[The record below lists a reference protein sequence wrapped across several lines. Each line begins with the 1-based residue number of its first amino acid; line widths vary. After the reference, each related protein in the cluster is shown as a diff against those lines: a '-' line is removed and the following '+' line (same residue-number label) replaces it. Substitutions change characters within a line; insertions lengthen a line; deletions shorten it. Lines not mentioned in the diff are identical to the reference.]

1 MEIVAWSVER
11 AASVNSFSFFVR
23 ELTRTKEQHKSR
35 VQSHSLLHSDEHM
48 QTQASTHAQ
57 GSDIGSGETD
67 RHRPN
72 AESI

>member
-1 MEIVAWSVER
+1 MEIVALSVER

-35 VQSHSLLHSDEHM
+35 VQSHSLLHSDVHK
-48 QTQASTHAQ
+48 QTHTHAH